1 MNVVDSS
8 GWIEFFKAGPNGLIF
23 KPIIQDEPRL
33 LVPSISLFEI
43 HRVLSRALP
52 ADVVQTCLDVMRRGR
67 VLDLTDRRAIAASK
81 AAAQHGLALADAA
94 IYSMALEH
102 GATLWTQDVGYQ
114 GLAGVS
120 YSAKP

>member
-8 GWIEFFKAGPNGLIF
+8 GWIEFFQAGPNGLTF
-23 KPIIQDEPRL
+23 KPIIQDELRL
-33 LVPSISLFEI
+33 LGPNISLFEI

-52 ADVVQTCLDVMRRGR
+52 ADVVQTCLGVMRRGR
-67 VLDLTDRRAIAASK
+67 MLDLTDRRAIAASK
-81 AAAQHGLALADAA
+81 AAAHHGLVLADAA

-102 GATLWTQDVGYQ
+102 GATLWTQDVDYQ

-120 YSAKP
+120 YSAKS